1 MGGVVAALHTLLR
14 ASALAD
20 AGVVVGLDKEDE
32 GVGSG
37 GALVVLRNMRAWVV
51 AVLQLRQGR

>member
-1 MGGVVAALHTLLR
+1 M
-14 ASALAD
+14 AD
-20 AGVVVGLDKEDE
+20 AGVVVGLDKEDK
-32 GVGSG
+32 GMGSG